1 MSTARTLVLLA
12 LIGVTAAAGAPRVLA
27 DSATS
32 PGSSW
37 SRVGITADKT
47 IQDAAIARGRA
58 VFIARCQAC
67 HGDYPKDTKPA
78 LFRLDPMP
86 GTRALELRYKGTVPA
101 LLEQR
106 TDLQPELITHVVR
119 HGIGSMPM
127 FRPTEV
133 SDEDLKALVHYLTRQ
148 QHR

>member
-1 MSTARTLVLLA
+1 MNSARTLVLLT
-12 LIGVTAAAGAPRVLA
+12 LIGVTGAAGAPRALA
-27 DSATS
+27 DSTNS

-37 SRVGITADKT
+37 SRVGTTADQT
-47 IQDAAIARGRA
+47 IQDAAVARGRE

-67 HGDYPKDTKPA
+67 HGDYPRDTKPA

-86 GTRALELRYKGTVPA
+86 GTRALELRYHGTVPA

-106 TDLQPELITHVVR
+106 TDLRPELITHVVR

-133 SDEDLKALVHYLTRQ
+133 SDEDLKALVQYLTRQ

>member
-1 MSTARTLVLLA
+1 MSTARTLVLLT
-12 LIGVTAAAGAPRVLA
+12 LIGVSGTAGAPRVLA
-27 DSATS
+27 DSAIS

-67 HGDYPKDTKPA
+67 HGDYPRDTKPA

-86 GTRALELRYKGTVPA
+86 GTRALELRYRGTVPA
-101 LLEQR
+101 VLEQR
-106 TDLQPELITHVVR
+106 TDLRPELITHVVR

-133 SDEDLKALVHYLTRQ
+133 SDEDLKALVQYLTRQ
-148 QHR
+148 QRR

>member
-1 MSTARTLVLLA
+1 MSTGRVLVLITIIA
-12 LIGVTAAAGAPRVLA
+12 VTGATGAPRALA
-27 DSATS
+27 DSAIS
-32 PGSSW
+32 PDSSW
-37 SRVGITADKT
+37 SRLGMTADKA
-47 IQDAAIARGRA
+47 IQDATIARGRE
-58 VFIARCQAC
+58 VFISRCQAC
-67 HGDYPKDTKPA
+67 HGDYPKDRKPG

-106 TDLQPELITHVVR
+106 TDLPPDLITHVVR

-133 SDEDLKALVHYLTRQ
+133 SDEDLKALVQYLTREQ
-148 QHR
+148 RR